1 MNYAILLSGGT
12 GTRTGA
18 EIPKQYVRVNGHMM
32 VTYALSVL
40 LSNSQIDKVII
51 TADEAWRDEISK
63 DASDSGLDTGKIL
76 GFADPGDTRQLSIL
90 SALEYIYDH
99 YGNAPCPTEAG
110 ACGRTDIGNPGG
122 TVNDTVLVHDAAR
135 PYLSQE
141 LISDCY
147 DALDGYDGVMPVLP
161 MKDTVYLSEDGKGI
175 TGLLDRKSVYAGQ
188 APELFKLKAYY
199 EANKRLL
206 PDAIFKI
213 NGASEPA
220 VMAGMKIAM
229 IPGDETNVKVTSAVD
244 LEKFMENIGK

>member
-1 MNYAILLSGGT
+1 M
-12 GTRTGA
+12 
-18 EIPKQYVRVNGHMM
+18 
-32 VTYALSVL
+32 L
-40 LSNSQIDKVII
+40 LSNLRIDKVVI
-51 TADEAWRDEISK
+51 TADEAWRDEIIK
-63 DASDSGLDTGKIL
+63 DASDAGLDTGKIL
-76 GFADPGDTRQLSIL
+76 GFADPGETRQLSIL
-90 SALEYIYDH
+90 SAIEYIYDH
-99 YGNAPCPTEAG
+99 SGNAPCPTEAG

-229 IPGDETNVKVTSAVD
+229 IPGDEKNVKVTSAVD

>member
-1 MNYAILLSGGT
+1 MFKQVVNMNYGILLSGGT

-18 EIPKQYVRVNGHMM
+18 DKPKQYVRVNGHMM
-32 VTYALSVL
+32 VTCALSVL

-63 DASDSGLDTGKIL
+63 DASDSRLDTGKIL

-90 SALEYIYDH
+90 SALEYIIDSVRTTS
-99 YGNAPCPTEAG
+99 G
-110 ACGRTDIGNPGG
+110 TDIVTPGG
-122 TVNDTVLVHDAAR
+122 TVDDTVLVHDAAR

-141 LISDCY
+141 LISACY

-188 APELFKLKAYY
+188 APELFKLMPYY

-229 IPGDETNVKVTSAVD
+229 IPGDEKNVKVTSAVD
-244 LEKFMENIGK
+244 LEKYIELSETR

>member
-18 EIPKQYVRVNGHMM
+18 DKPKQYVRVNGHMM
-32 VTYALSVL
+32 VTCALSVL

-51 TADEAWRDEISK
+51 TADEAWRDKIIK
-63 DASDSGLDTGKIL
+63 DASDAGLDTGKMM
-76 GFADPGDTRQLSIL
+76 GFADPGKTRQLSIL
-90 SALEYIYDH
+90 SALEFIYAANENSAD
-99 YGNAPCPTEAG
+99 
-110 ACGRTDIGNPGG
+110 TDD
-122 TVNDTVLVHDAAR
+122 DTVLVHDAAR
-135 PYLSQE
+135 PYLTQE

-188 APELFKLKAYY
+188 APELFKLKPYY

-206 PDAIFKI
+206 PDDILKI

-229 IPGDETNVKVTSAVD
+229 IPGDETNVKVTSALD
-244 LEKFMENIGK
+244 LEKYIELSETR